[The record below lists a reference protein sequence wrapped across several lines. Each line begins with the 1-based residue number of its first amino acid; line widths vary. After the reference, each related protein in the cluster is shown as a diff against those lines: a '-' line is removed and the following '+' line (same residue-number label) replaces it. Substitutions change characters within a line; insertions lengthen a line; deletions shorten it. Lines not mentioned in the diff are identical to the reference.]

1 MTVDQ
6 SSPPDDIFLP
16 YVTTLRSQNPSL
28 GVPKLL
34 ASLKAGHPEWSVS
47 EKRLRKAVQALN
59 PTNGDVVGHD
69 NLNAVDE
76 MGMVASTGLDPSI
89 TALVSSLAP
98 KVKIRM
104 FGGEKGKG
112 LVAREKV
119 SEGEVLWQE
128 EPWIVTAH
136 P

>member
-1 MTVDQ
+1 MTVEQ

-16 YVTTLRSQNPSL
+16 YVTSLRSSHPSV

-34 ASLKAGHPEWSVS
+34 ATLKAEHPEWSVS
-47 EKRLRKAVQALN
+47 EKRLRKAVQALQ
-59 PTNGDVVGHD
+59 PTNGDIEHEVQKTG
-69 NLNAVDE
+69 NETGL
-76 MGMVASTGLDPSI
+76 VASTGLDPSI
-89 TALVSSLAP
+89 TTIAASLAP
-98 KVKIRM
+98 KIKIRM

-119 SEGEVLWQE
+119 LQGEVLWQE